1 MDNLDVLVSEWEF
14 SYFRLRLI
22 HPSSLVFLSYCC
34 SDGCFISILMECFI
48 MALWH
53 FMRPSKRAQ
62 IQGTMILSDISICQ
76 KSLLFH
82 FSGVKVDV
90 LPRLHRT
97 LHLSFPKRCIS
108 FFCRTP
114 FVRVL
119 FPSFWSTNFIFFP
132 ILPIFT
138 VRKMD
143 FVRVKIENLLHE
155 SECLVQQL
163 VFCLPEF
170 NCGGS
175 VDREH

>member
-34 SDGCFISILMECFI
+34 SDGCFISILMEWFI
-48 MALWH
+48 MALRH

-82 FSGVKVDV
+82 SQVLKLMSYLDYTEHFIYHFQKDVFLFSVEHHSWGFSSHHSGP
-90 LPRLHRT
+90 L
-97 LHLSFPKRCIS
+97 IS
-108 FFCRTP
+108 F
-114 FVRVL
+114 
-119 FPSFWSTNFIFFP
+119 FFP
-132 ILPIFT
+132 ILLIFT

-143 FVRVKIENLLHE
+143 FMRVKIENLLHE
-155 SECLVQQL
+155 S
-163 VFCLPEF
+163 VFGPTVGIL
-170 NCGGS
+170 S
-175 VDREH
+175 AWV